1 MSSLIHRIVTLAAP
15 PRAID
20 FGLGLN
26 AVVVLVEAPRTIP
39 MSLEGFGV
47 GGGAFWLD
55 GEVELLLHPATT
67 PRNRGDKNNRRARIG
82 APRGKW
88 ETGSR
93 RLIGETM
100 WLLRVMGR
108 QVSG

>member
-1 MSSLIHRIVTLAAP
+1 MSSLIQRIVTLAAP

-39 MSLEGFGV
+39 MSLDGFGV

-67 PRNRGDKNNRRARIG
+67 PSTRGDKSNRRARIS
-82 APRGKW
+82 APHGKW
-88 ETGSR
+88 DTGSR

-100 WLLRVMGR
+100 WFLRVMGR